1 VNSQQAEPATPED
14 PALNTLVTNYLLDH
28 PTFFEHNPE
37 VLTALRVPHPTGGA
51 ISLIE
56 QQVRVLRKQLE
67 TERNRLSH
75 LISRAREYETL
86 SARLHGLVLQL
97 LSVNDPDHLC
107 HLLKDVLR
115 REFHAEAV
123 SLKLFPCAPADNG
136 QLDPL
141 TAAFRDFAER
151 KHALCGPL
159 NAEKSAIL
167 FGDIGVA
174 MRTAALI
181 PILADGQSGVLA
193 IGSADPERFRPD
205 MGTDLLDQLGEIVG
219 HKLKAVP
226 LAPCSHC

>member
-1 VNSQQAEPATPED
+1 MSSQQAEPATPED
-14 PALNTLVTNYLLDH
+14 PALHTLVTSYLLNH

-37 VLTALRVPHPTGGA
+37 VLIALRVPHHTGGA

-107 HLLKDVLR
+107 HLLKDGLR
-115 REFHAEAV
+115 REFNAEAV
-123 SLKLFPCAPADNG
+123 SLKLFPLAPADNG

-141 TAAFRDFAER
+141 TAAFRDFVDRE
-151 KHALCGPL
+151 HALCGPL
-159 NAEKSAIL
+159 NEEKGVVL
-167 FGDIGVA
+167 FGEIGVA

-226 LAPCSHC
+226 LAPCGHC